1 MRVLLANEPR
11 LYREVLA
18 ETFQGLR
25 PQLEACA
32 VEPQEL
38 NQEILRVRTD
48 LVICDRV
55 TPVVEATVRFWIE
68 YRVEN
73 QALVVIATNVWGL
86 APLADGMSLN
96 SLLAVIDRTKEL
108 LAHTNH
114 TDARTRDGPRK
125 IHVDNKG
132 DG

>member
-32 VEPQEL
+32 VEREEL
-38 NQEILRVRTD
+38 NQAILRVRPD

-68 YRVEN
+68 YREEN
-73 QALVVIATNVWGL
+73 ETLVVTATNVWGL
-86 APLADGMSLN
+86 ALHTDAMSLN

>member
-25 PQLEACA
+25 PQFEACA

-38 NQEILRVRTD
+38 DQEVLRVRPD

-55 TPVVEATVRFWIE
+55 TPAVEATVRFWIE

-73 QALVVIATNVWGL
+73 GALVVTATNVWGL
-86 APLADGMSLN
+86 ALLADGMGLN
-96 SLLAVIDRTKEL
+96 GLLSVIDQTKEL

-114 TDARTRDGPRK
+114 TDGRVRDGTK
-125 IHVDNKG
+125 KTHFNNKE

>member
-18 ETFQGLR
+18 ETFQRLR

-38 NQEILRVRTD
+38 NQEVLRVRPD

-55 TPVVEATVRFWIE
+55 TPVVEVTVRFWIE
-68 YRVEN
+68 YREEN
-73 QALVVIATNVWGL
+73 EALVVTATNVWGL
-86 APLADGMSLN
+86 ALHTDGMGLN
-96 SLLAVIDRTKEL
+96 DLLSVIDRTEEL

-114 TDARTRDGPRK
+114 TDARMRDGPK
-125 IHVDNKG
+125 
-132 DG
+132 